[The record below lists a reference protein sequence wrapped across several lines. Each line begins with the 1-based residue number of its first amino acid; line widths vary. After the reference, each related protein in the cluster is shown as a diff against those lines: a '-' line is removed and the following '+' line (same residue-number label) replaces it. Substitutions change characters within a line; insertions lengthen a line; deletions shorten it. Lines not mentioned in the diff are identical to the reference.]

1 MLGPLPADDPQADRE
16 ARVAEAVRV
25 WQSLVVGA
33 ARFNPVTDEAMV
45 AQTLS
50 VRMNVVEIIIKSTQA
65 TIYVEF
71 MLKSTV

>member
-1 MLGPLPADDPQADRE
+1 
-16 ARVAEAVRV
+16 VRV